1 MPFANLSAMD
11 GIVVNKKN
19 LSINKKYT
27 VIGESKSGDII
38 APDIKNSECILT
50 YTGAPVPKGKNI
62 IIPKENCE
70 YLNKKK
76 IVQVKE
82 ILMENLLEEKV
93 VILKKMI

>member
-1 MPFANLSAMD
+1 MD

-38 APDIKNSECILT
+38 APDIKNSECILV

-70 YLNKKK
+70 YLNKK
-76 IVQVKE
+76 
-82 ILMENLLEEKV
+82 NSSS
-93 VILKKMI
+93 